1 MNKKFRTAPTLRA
14 AVVLT
19 ATSSLSACLDLDSF
33 VMNPRHCSVGY
44 SDDDCALKKMC
55 TPCDE
60 AYPFADF
67 GLPAATARR
76 QPIRLADGETNDA
89 WFFPSSGGA
98 LADTT
103 IVFSH
108 GNFGSLEH
116 YLNRAGL
123 LWATG
128 ANVFAVDYRGFGQS
142 SDTSE
147 ASEVDFMNDAGLALA
162 LVPDVL
168 AENGLDPGQ
177 PIALYGYSAGA
188 LSAVE
193 MAVHTDPRG
202 SAGVC
207 TLILEAP
214 WGSVDAF
221 AADSSFIGLPGSFV
235 TTGPW
240 DNISKL
246 RDFSRPYLQ
255 LHGTED
261 LTVRLEIGQ
270 QVFAAVGSLDKRLI
284 TVDGAAH
291 GNFLG
296 VVKDT
301 VLADVPAVMGK
312 DTYVQVV
319 TEQIA
324 AHCR

>member
-14 AVVLT
+14 ALVLT

-67 GLPAATARR
+67 GLPAASARR
-76 QPIRLADGETNDA
+76 QPILLADGETNDA

-128 ANVFAVDYRGFGQS
+128 ANVFAVDYRGLCPMCS
-142 SDTSE
+142 PKM
-147 ASEVDFMNDAGLALA
+147 ASTPASRSRCTATQQARCRRSRWPFT
-162 LVPDVL
+162 
-168 AENGLDPGQ
+168 
-177 PIALYGYSAGA
+177 PIPVAA
-188 LSAVE
+188 
-193 MAVHTDPRG
+193 PG
-202 SAGVC
+202 SA
-207 TLILEAP
+207 
-214 WGSVDAF
+214 
-221 AADSSFIGLPGSFV
+221 
-235 TTGPW
+235 
-240 DNISKL
+240 
-246 RDFSRPYLQ
+246 R
-255 LHGTED
+255 
-261 LTVRLEIGQ
+261 
-270 QVFAAVGSLDKRLI
+270 
-284 TVDGAAH
+284 
-291 GNFLG
+291 
-296 VVKDT
+296 
-301 VLADVPAVMGK
+301 
-312 DTYVQVV
+312 
-319 TEQIA
+319 
-324 AHCR
+324 